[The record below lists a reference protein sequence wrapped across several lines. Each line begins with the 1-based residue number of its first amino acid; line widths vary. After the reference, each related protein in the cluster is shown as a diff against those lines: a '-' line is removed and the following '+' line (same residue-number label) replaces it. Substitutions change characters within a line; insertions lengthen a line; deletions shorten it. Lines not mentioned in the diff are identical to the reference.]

1 VDAVILAA
9 GRGTR
14 VGELA
19 PPFFK
24 PLLPIDGVP
33 LVCRAYDLAR
43 AVDVVEPVVVVAPE
57 NAAAIDAALG
67 PNRRAAL
74 VVQRQPYGPGH
85 ALALGLRVAGSS
97 RRVLVLLSDNVST
110 VEDVLAVSSHETSVG
125 VKKFNRDDAL
135 RFTWLVDSAAQPGQ
149 PTWIESKNRRPYLN
163 RTSETVTCWVGPFVG
178 WRPRMETV
186 LQNLLDDFDPNL
198 GELLIGPYLNLFMI
212 DEKSVTVPVSSY
224 DVGTIDAY
232 REATS

>member
-1 VDAVILAA
+1 MDAVILAA

-24 PLLPIDGVP
+24 SLLPIDGIP

-43 AVDVVEPVVVVAPE
+43 EVNVAEPVVVVAPE

-67 PNRRAAL
+67 PNRDATL
-74 VVQRQPYGPGH
+74 IVQRQPYGPGH
-85 ALALGLRVAGSS
+85 ALALGLRVSGRSK
-97 RRVLVLLSDNVST
+97 RVLVLLSDNVST
-110 VEDVLAVSSHETSVG
+110 VEDVLAVSAHETAVG
-125 VKKFNRDDAL
+125 VKEFNRDDAL
-135 RFTWLVDSAAQPGQ
+135 RFTWLVDGAVQPR
-149 PTWIESKNRRPYLN
+149 WIESKDRRPYLN
-163 RTSETVTCWVGPFVG
+163 RTTETVTCWVGPFVG

-198 GELLIGPYLNLFMI
+198 GELLIGPYLNMFML
-212 DEKSVTVPVSSY
+212 DEKNVTVPVSSY
-224 DVGTIDAY
+224 DVGTVEAY
-232 REATS
+232 QGVTK